1 MPRNK
6 KSATASAT
14 ESASEQKETT
24 SDNVEV
30 PSTEGQTSA
39 SAIAFGKQEASGRIR
54 GPVEE
59 VIAKRVRTLGKKIV
73 CLLVAPLYLC
83 HEG

>member
-39 SAIAFGKQEASGRIR
+39 SAIAFGKQ
-54 GPVEE
+54 
-59 VIAKRVRTLGKKIV
+59 
-73 CLLVAPLYLC
+73 
-83 HEG
+83 